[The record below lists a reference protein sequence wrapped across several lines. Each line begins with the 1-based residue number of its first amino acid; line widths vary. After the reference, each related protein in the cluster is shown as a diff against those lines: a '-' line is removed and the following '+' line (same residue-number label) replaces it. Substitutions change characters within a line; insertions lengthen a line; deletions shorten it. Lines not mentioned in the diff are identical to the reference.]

1 MGCACVWF
9 SVVPY
14 LMEPRFLTP
23 LTADEQLAQGLP
35 AAVPMAMADRVRFS
49 EIDILQ
55 HVNNKAYLDWF
66 EALRVN
72 YYNSHFRHHF
82 NGDEPRHV
90 VRNADIHYVR
100 EMVLGETYVTTARV
114 LSFRRTSYILEQQ
127 IWSGDLRASMVGV
140 MVFRSA
146 DGSAGYP
153 IPESLRQ
160 QFVTL
165 DGATEAS

>member
-1 MGCACVWF
+1 
-9 SVVPY
+9 
-14 LMEPRFLTP
+14 MEPRFLTP
-23 LTADEQLAQGLP
+23 LTAEEQRAYGLSNP
-35 AAVPMAMADRVRFS
+35 APMAMADRVRFS

-82 NGDEPRHV
+82 NGEEPRHV
-90 VRNADIHYVR
+90 VRNADIHYLR
-100 EMVLGETYVTTARV
+100 EMVLGETYITTARV
-114 LSFRRTSYILEQQ
+114 LSFRRTSYVLEQQ

-140 MVFRSA
+140 MVFRTA

-153 IPESLRQ
+153 IPESLTQ
-160 QFVTL
+160 QFIDL
-165 DGATEAS
+165 DGATQAG